1 MLKIVEFPEGSVE
14 FEGTAAGLLH
24 CLRVSKGC
32 YLQDEMIDSET
43 ASEERDRPP
52 VVLLRNQS
60 ADCDER
66 HEHLT
71 GFASQLNIAAAVAA
85 AVAAENS
92 RMHSGEVL
100 VVASEYLVARDRSQ
114 AVVADERLQPADSE
128 VAAAAVAAGS
138 SDQAEEKKKWALL
151 RHLHLFLLLLLRR
164 HPLLP
169 VAAAVVVGIKN
180 AVVAAAQ
187 TLPGFA
193 DVVAAAQHE
202 HGMLAELVQP
212 LPQHCRCCCC
222 CCLNEKPL
230 DILLHCS
237 GRCCLNRLELD

>member
-1 MLKIVEFPEGSVE
+1 ME

-32 YLQDEMIDSET
+32 YLQDETIDSET

-71 GFASQLNIAAAVAA
+71 GFASQLNIAAA

-151 RHLHLFLLLLLRR
+151 RHLHLFLLLLRR

-180 AVVAAAQ
+180 AAVAAAQ

-193 DVVAAAQHE
+193 DVVAAAQNE

-222 CCLNEKPL
+222 LNEKPL

-237 GRCCLNRLELD
+237 VRCCLNRLELD